1 MLSTNSAL
9 ATIDRKAKLIV
20 TSQRQSNCSDRKDE
34 VEIRKAKRET
44 LALLGGAR
52 VSEFSLEPLG
62 PATPIHCRK
71 ITVVRVI
78 WISLSDLDRV
88 DYSLLK
94 TRGHRTTL
102 LITLFPK
109 LFQQNL
115 R

>member
-78 WISLSDLDRV
+78 WISLSDLKGSPMHVRHPLA
-88 DYSLLK
+88 SNW
-94 TRGHRTTL
+94 R
-102 LITLFPK
+102 FPVNNSFTVPGSK
-109 LFQQNL
+109 
-115 R
+115 